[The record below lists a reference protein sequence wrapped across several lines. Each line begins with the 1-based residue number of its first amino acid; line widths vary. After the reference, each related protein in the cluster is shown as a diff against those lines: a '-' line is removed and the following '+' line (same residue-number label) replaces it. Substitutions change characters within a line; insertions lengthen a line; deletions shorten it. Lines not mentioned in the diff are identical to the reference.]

1 MDYSSIKPEFLIA
14 AAVVALFLMAIMTAL
29 ERAFA
34 SVGGLRFEL
43 DKKQGR
49 KYALITEELLER
61 EPQLISSLRLAYS
74 LLLIIFAIS
83 AALLFSNIM
92 TGVIVSLIL
101 VVLISKII
109 PIAVATIN
117 AEFVSEKFVYVAII
131 VMFLFS
137 PFVKRSAKGTAEIK
151 EEDEEMMIFQ
161 NALNFPD
168 VKVKECMIP
177 RTEICSIRDS
187 ASNEEL
193 LTLFADSKYSRII
206 VYSDN
211 IDKITGYIHSKDLF
225 AGGKPMGELIRKID
239 FVSEEM
245 EAQKLL
251 KSMIKNKRSIAVV
264 KDEYG
269 GTAGIVTL
277 EDLIEEI
284 FGEISDE
291 LDKDEYSEKKISDNE
306 YIFPARMEIKYLN
319 KTYDLDIPESD
330 DYETLGGFITWF
342 HENIPVE
349 GEVLRYRNF
358 EITILKTSSIRL
370 ESVGL
375 RIVEE

>member
-1 MDYSSIKPEFLIA
+1 MDYDSFKPEFLIA
-14 AAVVALFLMAIMTAL
+14 TAIISLLVMAVMTAL
-29 ERAFA
+29 ERAFG
-34 SVGGLRFEL
+34 SIGGLQFEM
-43 DKKQGR
+43 DKKQE
-49 KYALITEELLER
+49 KSYALITEELLDKEA
-61 EPQLISSLRLAYS
+61 QLISSLRLAYS
-74 LLLIIFAIS
+74 LFLIIFGIS
-83 AALLFSNIM
+83 SALLFSNII
-92 TGVIVSLIL
+92 TGVIISFLL
-101 VVLISKII
+101 VVVISKII

-117 AEFVSEKFVYVAII
+117 AEFVSENLVYVARI

-137 PFVKRSAKGTAEIK
+137 PFVKRSAKGITETK

-225 AGGKPMGELIRKID
+225 GGGKPMDELIRKID

-291 LDKDEYSEKKISDNE
+291 LDKDEFSEKKISDDE

-375 RIVEE
+375 RIVED

>member
-61 EPQLISSLRLAYS
+61 ESQLISSLRLAYS

-83 AALLFSNIM
+83 AALLFSNII
-92 TGVIVSLIL
+92 TGVIVSLTL

-291 LDKDEYSEKKISDNE
+291 LDKDEYSEKRISDNE

>member
-83 AALLFSNIM
+83 AALLFSNII
-92 TGVIVSLIL
+92 TGVIVSLTL

-291 LDKDEYSEKKISDNE
+291 LDKDEYSEKRISDNE

>member
-83 AALLFSNIM
+83 AALLFSNII

-291 LDKDEYSEKKISDNE
+291 LDKDEYSEKRISDNE

>member
-131 VMFLFS
+131 VMYLFS

-291 LDKDEYSEKKISDNE
+291 LDKDEYSEKRISDNE

>member
-61 EPQLISSLRLAYS
+61 ESQLISSLRLAYS

-83 AALLFSNIM
+83 AALLFSNII

-291 LDKDEYSEKKISDNE
+291 LDKDEYSEKRISDNE

>member
-291 LDKDEYSEKKISDNE
+291 LDKDEYSEKRISDNE

>member
-74 LLLIIFAIS
+74 LMLIIFAIS
-83 AALLFSNIM
+83 AALLFSNII

-291 LDKDEYSEKKISDNE
+291 LDKDEYSEKRISDNE

>member
-1 MDYSSIKPEFLIA
+1 MEFNSIKPEILVS
-14 AAVVALFLMAIMTAL
+14 AAVIALFIMAIMTAL
-29 ERAFA
+29 ERAFIA
-34 SVGGLRFEL
+34 IGGLRFEL

-49 KYALITEELLER
+49 RYALITEELLEK

-74 LLLIIFAIS
+74 LFLVVFGIS
-83 AALLFSNIM
+83 AALLFSNIL
-92 TGVIVSLIL
+92 TGIIVSFII
-101 VVLISKII
+101 VVVFSKII
-109 PIAVATIN
+109 PMAVATIN
-117 AEFVSEKFVYVAII
+117 AEFVAEKLVYVAKI
-131 VMFLFS
+131 VLFLFS
-137 PFVKRSAKGTAEIK
+137 PFVRKSAKGITENK
-151 EEDEEMMIFQ
+151 EEDEEMVIFQ

-177 RTEICSIRDS
+177 RTEICSVKDS

-206 VYSDN
+206 VYNEN

-225 AGGKPMGELIRKID
+225 AGGKPMSELIRKID
-239 FVSEEM
+239 FVSEEL

-251 KSMIKNKRSIAVV
+251 KNMIKNKRSIAVV

-291 LDKDEYSEKKISDNE
+291 LDKDEFSEKKISDNE
-306 YIFPARMEIKYLN
+306 FIFPARMEIKYLN

-349 GEVLRYRNF
+349 GELLRYRNF

-375 RIVEE
+375 RIVED

>member
-29 ERAFA
+29 ERAFD

-131 VMFLFS
+131 VMYLFS

-291 LDKDEYSEKKISDNE
+291 LDKDEYSEKRISDNE

>member
-1 MDYSSIKPEFLIA
+1 MDYDSLKPEILIA
-14 AAVVALFLMAIMTAL
+14 AAVISLLLMAIMTAL
-29 ERAFA
+29 ERAFIA
-34 SVGGLRFEL
+34 IGGLRFEM
-43 DKKQGR
+43 DKKQGKR
-49 KYALITEELLER
+49 YALITEELLEN
-61 EPQLISSLRLAYS
+61 ESQLISSLRLAYS
-74 LLLIIFAIS
+74 SFLIIFGVS
-83 AALLFSNIM
+83 AALLFTNIL
-92 TGVIVSLIL
+92 TGVAISIL
-101 VVLISKII
+101 LVLAFSKII
-109 PIAVATIN
+109 PIAFATIN
-117 AEFVSEKFVYVAII
+117 AEFVAEKLVYVAKI
-131 VMFLFS
+131 VMFIYY
-137 PFVKRSAKGTAEIK
+137 PFVKKVAKGAIESK

-177 RTEICSIRDS
+177 RTEICSIRDN

-211 IDKITGYIHSKDLF
+211 IDRITGYIHSKDLF
-225 AGGKPMGELIRKID
+225 EGGKQMGELIRKID
-239 FVSEEM
+239 YVSEEM

-291 LDKDEYSEKKISDNE
+291 LDKDEFSEKKISDDE

-349 GEVLRYRNF
+349 GELLRYRNF

>member
-1 MDYSSIKPEFLIA
+1 MEYDSIKPEILITA
-14 AAVVALFLMAIMTAL
+14 AIVSLFIMAVLTAL
-29 ERAFA
+29 ERAF
-34 SVGGLRFEL
+34 SSIGGLRFEL
-43 DKKQGR
+43 DKKQGK
-49 KYALITEELLER
+49 KYALMTEELLER
-61 EPQLISSLRLAYS
+61 EPQLICSLRLAFS
-74 LLLIIFAIS
+74 MFLVIFAVS
-83 AALLFSNIM
+83 SALLFTDIL
-92 TGVIVSLIL
+92 TGVAISFLL
-101 VVLISKII
+101 VVLVAKLI
-109 PIAVATIN
+109 PMAVATIN
-117 AEFVSEKFVYVAII
+117 AEFVSRYFVYVARV
-131 VMFLFS
+131 VMILFS
-137 PFVKRSAKGTAEIK
+137 PFVVKIPKKITETK
-151 EEDEEMMIFQ
+151 EEDEEMKIFQ
-161 NALNFPD
+161 NVLNFPE

-177 RTEICSIRDS
+177 RTEICAIKES

-193 LTLFADSKYSRII
+193 LTLFAESKYSRII
-206 VYSDN
+206 VYGEN
-211 IDKITGYIHSKDLF
+211 TDKITGYVHSKDLF
-225 AGGKPMGELIRKID
+225 AGGKSIREVIRDID

-251 KSMIKNKRSIAVV
+251 KFLIKNKKSIAVV

-291 LDKDEYSEKKISDNE
+291 LDKEEITEKMISDTE
-306 YIFPARMEIKYLN
+306 FIFPARMELKYLN

-358 EITILKTSSIRL
+358 EITILKTSTIRL
-370 ESVGL
+370 ESVRL
-375 RIVEE
+375 RIVED

>member
-131 VMFLFS
+131 VMYLFS

-291 LDKDEYSEKKISDNE
+291 LDKDEYSEKRISDNE

-319 KTYDLDIPESD
+319 KTYDLDIPDSD

>member
-61 EPQLISSLRLAYS
+61 ESQLISSLRLAYS

-291 LDKDEYSEKKISDNE
+291 LDKDEYSEKRISDNE